1 MRNKPINRKE
11 LAYKLKSYVSMRFD
25 NDDRLFSP
33 KNVVEYVL
41 DYLDERGFLVFKA
54 SGKSASGWT
63 NPKYEKA
70 KIKMYLRTLKKRKC
84 NCGEKFYPSDPRQV
98 RCVLCQ
104 NSEHRYKK
112 YAKSRSK
119 KVHSTNN

>member
-70 KIKMYLRTLKKRKC
+70 KIKYVFEDIEEKKM
-84 NCGEKFYPSDPRQV
+84 
-98 RCVLCQ
+98 
-104 NSEHRYKK
+104 
-112 YAKSRSK
+112 
-119 KVHSTNN
+119 